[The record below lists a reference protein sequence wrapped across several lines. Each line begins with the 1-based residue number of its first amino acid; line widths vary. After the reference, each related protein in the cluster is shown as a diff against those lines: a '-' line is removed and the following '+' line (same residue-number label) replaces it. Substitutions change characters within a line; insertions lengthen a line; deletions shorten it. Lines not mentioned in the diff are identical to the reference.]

1 MKKKEVTVAMVALGG
16 YGNSYL
22 VELFNASAEHNARF
36 VAGIDPNP
44 VACRFLDTFKET
56 GVPIY
61 PDLDAF
67 YAASKADLVVLSPP
81 IHLHLPFVQKAL
93 AHGAHVLC
101 EKPVTATVQEAWKMA
116 EAQRASGKLVG
127 IGYQWSYSSAIQA
140 LKRDV
145 MDSVLGRPLRLRTK
159 VFWPRGDS
167 YYGRNTWAAKL
178 RAPNGAWILDSP
190 AHNATAH
197 YLHNCFYVLGATRE
211 TSAWPV
217 DVQAEL
223 YRANPIENYDTAA
236 IRCHTTEGVEI
247 LFYTAHPVP
256 NVVGPIFSYEFE
268 NAEVTY
274 EAYSESIFARF
285 RDGSVKDY
293 GNPYAGQIENKLWQA
308 VDAARSDATRTGAP
322 PACSI
327 EGAIP
332 EVLCTNGAQESMWE
346 IAEFPK
352 ELLHV
357 RLDVER
363 DDCLTWVEGLQ
374 ETFEAC
380 YDQGVLPSEL
390 GTVPWARSG
399 DLIDLR
405 DYREFPAFH

>member
-1 MKKKEVTVAMVALGG
+1 MKKKEVTVAMLALGG

-44 VACRFLDTFKET
+44 VTCRFLDMFKKT
-56 GVPIY
+56 SVPVY
-61 PDLDAF
+61 PDLDSF
-67 YAASKADLVVLSPP
+67 YAASSADLVVLSPP
-81 IHLHLPFVQKAL
+81 IHLHLPFTRQAL
-93 AHGAHVLC
+93 AHGSHVLC
-101 EKPVTATVQEAWKMA
+101 EKPATATVQDAWKMV
-116 EAQRASGKLVG
+116 EARDASGKFVG
-127 IGYQWSYSSAIQA
+127 IGYQWSYSAAIQA

-145 MDSVLGRPLRLRTK
+145 MDGVLGRPLRLRTK
-159 VFWPRGDS
+159 VFWPRGES
-167 YYGRNTWAAKL
+167 YYGRNSWAAKL
-178 RAPNGAWILDSP
+178 KTPHGAWILDSP

-197 YLHNCFYVLGATRE
+197 YLHNCFYVLGETRE

-236 IRCHTTEGVEI
+236 IRCHTADGVEI

-274 EAYSESIFARF
+274 EAYSESMLAHF

-293 GNPYAGQIENKLWQA
+293 GNPYEGQIENKLWQA
-308 VDAARSDATRTGAP
+308 VDAVRTGAP
-322 PACSI
+322 LACSI
-327 EGAIP
+327 EAAIP
-332 EVLCTNGAQESMWE
+332 EVMCTNGAQESMWE

-352 ELLHV
+352 AMRHV

-363 DDCLTWVEGLQ
+363 DDRLTWVEGLQ

-380 YDQGVLPSEL
+380 YDAGVLPAEL
-390 GTVPWARSG
+390 GTVSWAKSG

>member
-22 VELFNASAEHNARF
+22 AELFTASAEHNARF

-61 PDLDAF
+61 PDLDSF
-67 YAASKADLVVLSPP
+67 YAASSADLVVLSPP

-93 AHGAHVLC
+93 AHGSHILC
-101 EKPVTATVQEAWKMA
+101 EKPVTATVQEAWKMV
-116 EAQRASGKLVG
+116 EAQRVSGKLVG
-127 IGYQWSYSSAIQA
+127 IGYQWSFSPAIQT

-145 MDSVLGRPLRLRTK
+145 MDGVLGRPLRLRTK

-197 YLHNCFYVLGATRE
+197 YLHNCFYVLGKTRE

-223 YRANPIENYDTAA
+223 YRANPVENYDTAA
-236 IRCHTTEGVEI
+236 IRCHTESGVEI

-256 NVVGPIFSYEFE
+256 NNIGPIFSYEFE
-268 NAEVTY
+268 NAKVIY
-274 EAYSESIFARF
+274 QAYSESIFARF

-308 VDAARSDATRTGAP
+308 VDAVRTGTP
-322 PACSI
+322 LACSI

-332 EVLCTNGAQESMWE
+332 EVMCTNGAQESMWE

-352 ELLHV
+352 ELLRT

-363 DDCLTWVEGLQ
+363 DDRLTWVEGLQ

-390 GTVPWARSG
+390 GTIPWAKSG

>member
-1 MKKKEVTVAMVALGG
+1 MKKEVTVAMVALGG

-22 VELFNASAEHNARF
+22 PELFNASADHNARF

-44 VACRFLDTFKET
+44 VACRYLDMFKET

-61 PDLDAF
+61 PDLDSF
-67 YAASKADLVVLSPP
+67 YAASSADLVVLSPP

-93 AHGAHVLC
+93 AHGSHVLC
-101 EKPVTATVQEAWKMA
+101 EKPVTATVQDAWKMV
-116 EAQRASGKLVG
+116 EAQCKADRLVG
-127 IGYQWSYSSAIQA
+127 IGYQWSYSPAIQA

-145 MDSVLGRPLRLRTK
+145 MDGVLGRPLRLRTK

-178 RAPNGAWILDSP
+178 KTPHGAWILDSP

-236 IRCHTTEGVEI
+236 IRSHTAEGVEI

-274 EAYSESIFARF
+274 EAYSESMLAHF

-308 VDAARSDATRTGAP
+308 VDAVRTGAP
-322 PACSI
+322 LACSI

-346 IAEFPK
+346 IAEFPQDMRRT
-352 ELLHV
+352 

-363 DDCLTWVEGLQ
+363 DDRLTWVEGLQ
-374 ETFEAC
+374 ETLEAC
-380 YDQGVLPSEL
+380 YDQGALPSEL
-390 GTVPWARSG
+390 GTVPWAKSG

>member
-22 VELFNASAEHNARF
+22 PELFNASAEHNARF

-61 PDLDAF
+61 PDLDSF
-67 YAASKADLVVLSPP
+67 YAASSADLVVLSPP

-93 AHGAHVLC
+93 AHGSHVLC
-101 EKPVTATVQEAWKMA
+101 EKPVTATVQDAWKMV

-127 IGYQWSYSSAIQA
+127 IGYQWSYSPAIQA

-145 MDSVLGRPLRLRTK
+145 MDGVLGRPLRLRTK
-159 VFWPRGDS
+159 VFWPRAAS

-178 RAPNGAWILDSP
+178 KAPNGAWILDSP

-197 YLHNCFYVLGATRE
+197 YLHNCFYILGETRE

-236 IRCHTTEGVEI
+236 IRSYTAEGVEI

-256 NVVGPIFSYEFE
+256 NNIGPIFSYEFE
-268 NAEVTY
+268 HAVVTY
-274 EAYSESIFARF
+274 EAYSESMLAHF

-308 VDAARSDATRTGAP
+308 VDAARSAATRTGAP
-322 PACSI
+322 LACSI

-346 IAEFPK
+346 IAEFP
-352 ELLHV
+352 ENII
-357 RLDVER
+357 RYR
-363 DDCLTWVEGLQ
+363 DDGDRLTWVEGLQ
-374 ETFEAC
+374 EALETCF
-380 YDQGVLPSEL
+380 DQGKLPYEVGAYS
-390 GTVPWARSG
+390 WAKSG
-399 DLIDLR
+399 ALIDLR
-405 DYREFPAFH
+405 DYRAFPKFH

>member
-1 MKKKEVTVAMVALGG
+1 MRKKEVTVAMVALGG

-44 VACRFLDTFKET
+44 VTCRFLDTFKET

-61 PDLDAF
+61 PDLDSF
-67 YAASKADLVVLSPP
+67 YAASSADLVVLSPP

-93 AHGAHVLC
+93 AHGSHVLC
-101 EKPVTATVQEAWKMA
+101 EKPVTATVQEAWKMV

-127 IGYQWSYSSAIQA
+127 IGYQWSFSPAIQA

-145 MDSVLGRPLRLRTK
+145 MDGVLRRPLRLRTK
-159 VFWPRGDS
+159 GFWPRGDS

-197 YLHNCFYVLGATRE
+197 YLHNCFYILGETRE

-236 IRCHTTEGVEI
+236 IRCHTSEGVEI

-274 EAYSESIFARF
+274 EAYSESMLAHFH
-285 RDGSVKDY
+285 DGSVKDY
-293 GNPYAGQIENKLWQA
+293 DNPYEGQIENKLWQA
-308 VDAARSDATRTGAP
+308 VEAVRTGAP
-322 PACSI
+322 LACSI
-327 EGAIP
+327 EAAIP

-352 ELLHV
+352 SLLRT

-363 DDCLTWVEGLQ
+363 DDRLTWVEGLQ

-380 YDQGVLPSEL
+380 YDQGVLLSEL
-390 GTVPWARSG
+390 GTVPWAKPG

>member
-1 MKKKEVTVAMVALGG
+1 MKKKKVTVAMVALGG

-22 VELFNASAEHNARF
+22 AELFSLSAEHNARF

-44 VACRFLDTFKET
+44 VACRYLDAFKET
-56 GVPIY
+56 GIPIY
-61 PDLDAF
+61 PDLDSF
-67 YAASKADLVVLSPP
+67 YAQSWADLVVLSPP

-93 AHGAHVLC
+93 AHGSHILC
-101 EKPVTATVQEAWKMA
+101 EKPVTATVQDAWKMV
-116 EAQRASGKLVG
+116 EAQRASGKFVG
-127 IGYQWSYSSAIQA
+127 IGYQWSYSAAIQA

-145 MDSVLGRPLRLRTK
+145 LDGILGRPLRLRTK

-178 RAPNGAWILDSP
+178 KSPNGDWILDSP

-197 YLHNCFYVLGATRE
+197 YLHNCFYVLGETRE

-236 IRCHTTEGVEI
+236 IRSHTAGGVEI

-268 NAEVTY
+268 HAEVIY
-274 EAYSESIFARF
+274 EAYSESILAHF
-285 RDGSVKDY
+285 RDGSVKNY
-293 GNPYAGQIENKLWQA
+293 GNPYADQIGKLWQA
-308 VDAARSDATRTGAP
+308 VDAVRTGVP
-322 PACSI
+322 LACSI

-332 EVLCTNGAQESMWE
+332 EVMCTNGAQESMWE
-346 IAEFPK
+346 IAEFPQDMRRT
-352 ELLHV
+352 

-363 DDCLTWVEGLQ
+363 DDRLTWVEGLQ

-380 YDQGVLPSEL
+380 YDRGVLPSEL
-390 GTVPWARSG
+390 GSVPWAKPG

>member
-1 MKKKEVTVAMVALGG
+1 MRKKEVTVAMVALGG

-22 VELFNASAEHNARF
+22 AELFNASAEHNARF

-61 PDLDAF
+61 PDLDSF
-67 YAASKADLVVLSPP
+67 YAASSADLVVLSPP

-93 AHGAHVLC
+93 AHGSHVLC
-101 EKPVTATVQEAWKMA
+101 EKPVTATVQDAWMMA
-116 EAQRASGKLVG
+116 EAQRKANRLVG
-127 IGYQWSYSSAIQA
+127 IGYQWSFSPAVQT

-145 MDSVLGRPLRLRTK
+145 MDGVLGRPLRLRTK

-223 YRANPIENYDTAA
+223 YRANPVENYDTAA
-236 IRCHTTEGVEI
+236 IRCHTEAGVEI
-247 LFYTAHPVP
+247 LFYTAHPVT
-256 NVVGPIFSYEFE
+256 NNIGPIFSYEFE
-268 NAEVTY
+268 NAEVLY
-274 EAYSESIFARF
+274 QAYTDSILAHF

-293 GNPYAGQIENKLWQA
+293 GNPYDGQIENKLWQA
-308 VDAARSDATRTGAP
+308 VDAVRTGAP
-322 PACSI
+322 MACSI

-332 EVLCTNGAQESMWE
+332 EVMCTNGAQESMWE

-352 ELLHV
+352 AMLRT

-363 DDCLTWVEGLQ
+363 DDRLTWVEGLQ

-380 YDQGVLPSEL
+380 YDRGVLPSEME
-390 GTVPWARSG
+390 TVPWAKPG

>member
-1 MKKKEVTVAMVALGG
+1 MDKEVTIAMVALGG

-22 VELFNASAEHNARF
+22 AELFTLATDHNARF

-44 VACRFLDTFKET
+44 VGCRYLDAFKET

-61 PDLDAF
+61 PDLDSF
-67 YAASKADLVVLSPP
+67 YAESWADLVVLSPP
-81 IHLHLPFVQKAL
+81 IHLHLPFTQTAL
-93 AHGAHVLC
+93 AHGSHVLC
-101 EKPVTATVQEAWKMA
+101 EKPVTATVQEAWQMV
-116 EAQRASGKLVG
+116 EAQHKAGRLVG
-127 IGYQWSYSSAIQA
+127 VGYQWSYSPAIQA

-145 MDSVLGRPLRLRTK
+145 LDGVLGRPLRLRTK
-159 VFWPRGDS
+159 VFWPRGDA

-178 RAPNGAWILDSP
+178 KAPNGAWILDSP

-197 YLHNCFYVLGATRE
+197 YLHNCFYVLGETRE

-236 IRCHTTEGVEI
+236 IRSHTADGVEI

-256 NVVGPIFSYEFE
+256 NNIGPIFSYEFE

-274 EAYSESIFARF
+274 EAYSESILARF

-293 GNPYAGQIENKLWQA
+293 GNPYAGQIDKLWQA
-308 VDAARSDATRTGAP
+308 VDSVRTGAP
-322 PACSI
+322 LACSI

-332 EVLCTNGAQESMWE
+332 EVLCINGVQESMWE
-346 IAEFPK
+346 IAEFP
-352 ELLHV
+352 E
-357 RLDVER
+357 RLIRYR
-363 DDCLTWVEGLQ
+363 DGGGDRLTWVEGLQ
-374 ETFEAC
+374 EALETCF
-380 YDQGVLPSEL
+380 DRGLLPSEV
-390 GTVPWARSG
+390 GAYPWAKSG
-399 DLIDLR
+399 DLIDLH
-405 DYREFPAFH
+405 DYREFPMFH

>member
-1 MKKKEVTVAMVALGG
+1 MRKKEVTVAMVALGG

-44 VACRFLDTFKET
+44 VTCRFLDTFKET

-61 PDLDAF
+61 PDLDSF
-67 YAASKADLVVLSPP
+67 YAASSADLVVLSPP

-93 AHGAHVLC
+93 AHGSHVLC
-101 EKPVTATVQEAWKMA
+101 EKPVTATVQEAWKMV

-127 IGYQWSYSSAIQA
+127 IGYQWSFSPAIQA

-145 MDSVLGRPLRLRTK
+145 MDGVLRRPLRLRTK

-197 YLHNCFYVLGATRE
+197 YLHNCFYILGETRE

-236 IRCHTTEGVEI
+236 IRCHTSEGVEI

-274 EAYSESIFARF
+274 EAYSESMLAHFH
-285 RDGSVKDY
+285 DGSVKDY
-293 GNPYAGQIENKLWQA
+293 DNPYEGQIENKLWQA
-308 VDAARSDATRTGAP
+308 VEAVRTGAP
-322 PACSI
+322 LACSI
-327 EGAIP
+327 EAAIP

-352 ELLHV
+352 SLLRT

-363 DDCLTWVEGLQ
+363 DDRLTWVEGLQ

-380 YDQGVLPSEL
+380 YDQGVLLSEL
-390 GTVPWARSG
+390 GTVPWAKPG